1 MLLVICYCTALARS
15 HKTYC
20 IQKLYGILKSMSI
33 LLPRKRLLL
42 LAGLVVVVVA
52 GLGAYYLLYHKTVG
66 TSQKSS
72 SVSSTTKNADTKPSI
87 RFAAMGDMLAHDTV
101 NQQAKKSNTYDYKP
115 FFSAIRPLYAGA
127 DVVFCNPETLVS
139 GTRFGISGYPTFNA
153 PSEFARDLASPEG
166 AGCNV
171 INLATNHIGDKGQA
185 AIDATLDEWTSL
197 KPLAFAGA
205 NRSYDEQ
212 YKVRYFTKN
221 GITVAFLAFADYS
234 NDTSVTDYGL
244 NIYHRTELV
253 DKLMKEARQNAE
265 AVIVSMHWGTEDSN
279 VVNADQV
286 AATAQ
291 LAELGADV
299 VIGTGPH
306 VVQKA
311 TWVTGKDNHKT
322 LVWYSIGNMLSAQ
335 LKPEE
340 LTSGV
345 AGFTLVKSSAMDV
358 SVMDVTFKPTF
369 MSYDWSAADKASDN
383 LLARHNL
390 KLQPLTQASGRP
402 EAMFGSSYSV
412 STQLD
417 YVKNMLTTESG
428 VKVSD

>member
-1 MLLVICYCTALARS
+1 
-15 HKTYC
+15 
-20 IQKLYGILKSMSI
+20 MSI
-33 LLPRKRLLL
+33 SLPRKRFLLIT
-42 LAGLVVVVVA
+42 GVIVVVA
-52 GLGAYYLLYHKTVG
+52 VAGASAYYGMTHKSG
-66 TSQKSS
+66 TASQKSS
-72 SVSSTTKNADTKPSI
+72 SSTDASKTTASTPSI

-101 NQQAKKSNTYDYKP
+101 NQQAQSGKTYDYKS
-115 FFSAIRPLYAGA
+115 FFTAIKPLYKDA

-153 PSEFARDLASPEG
+153 PTEFARDLASPEG

-171 INLATNHIGDKGQA
+171 INLATNHIGDKGQT
-185 AIDATLDEWTSL
+185 AIDATIDEWASL

-234 NDTSVTDYGL
+234 NDSSVTDYGL

-253 DKLMKEARQNAE
+253 DKLMKEAKQNAE

-279 VVNADQV
+279 EVNADQI
-286 AATAQ
+286 AATQ
-291 LAELGADV
+291 HLAELGADV

-306 VVQKA
+306 VLQKA
-311 TWVTGKDNHKT
+311 TWVTGKDSHKT

-345 AGFTLVKSSAMDV
+345 AGFTLTKSSVMDV
-358 SVMDVTFKPTF
+358 SVSDITFKPTF
-369 MSYDWSAADKASDN
+369 MSYDWSAADKATDN

-390 KLQPLTQASGRP
+390 KLQPLSQAAGRP
-402 EAMFGSSYSV
+402 EAMFGANYSIN
-412 STQLD
+412 TQLD
-417 YVKNMLTTESG
+417 YIKNMLTTESG
-428 VKVSD
+428 VKIGD